1 MIMSIYKLNGYD
13 SRGAYLDDLA
23 DNYGLNRN
31 VVYGYADIL
40 GANED
45 FDGLITALEDH
56 IEMEEMS

>member
-1 MIMSIYKLNGYD
+1 MSVYKRNGYE
-13 SRGAYLDDLA
+13 SRMEYLDELA

-31 VVYGYADIL
+31 IVYGYADIL

-45 FDGLITALEDH
+45 FDGLITTLEDH

>member
-1 MIMSIYKLNGYD
+1 MSVYKRNGYE
-13 SRGAYLDDLA
+13 SRIEYLDDLA
-23 DNYGLNRN
+23 DQYGLSTD

-45 FDGLITALEDH
+45 FDGLITTLEDH